1 MGAGP
6 SEDELQPERRTADL
20 PRQRSGRRTTTVAA
34 GSKARPLHVET
45 LGCEAASDLMPQ
57 ALGLTYWFDVAP
69 GGEPY
74 PVTIRFVGRRLG
86 VRGKSGPRDSFNVLE
101 SIDQV
106 VPGSGPIAITTR
118 VYDIEPGNWQVTG
131 APVTDPRR
139 TSPKV
144 QSVSTERPR
153 LLKASASGT
162 TAYAPVVGVC
172 APGAHLGAWPALVG
186 LGAGVA
192 LATQAMLASHAHLHV
207 ASLLLVSVIASLF
220 GLIGAKA
227 HYMTGHL
234 ITGDHHGLRSLLRGG
249 MCIQGF
255 VLGAIGTL
263 IVGARLSDVPV
274 GPVLDAT
281 APGLLFAMAIGRFGC
296 FFGGCCAGRPTSSR
310 WGLWSS
316 DRRLGVRRVPSQLLE
331 SAVALIVGFTA
342 LLALLTTRP
351 NPSGVVFIGAI
362 AAYTLGRQ
370 LVFPLRANPGH
381 TPYGRRVTVAFAG
394 NALVFAIVF
403 AALAK

>member
-1 MGAGP
+1 M
-6 SEDELQPERRTADL
+6 
-20 PRQRSGRRTTTVAA
+20 TTVAA
-34 GSKARPLHVET
+34 ESKARPLHVEAI
-45 LGCEAASDLMPQ
+45 GCEAASDLTPQ

-69 GGEPY
+69 HGEPY
-74 PVTIRFVGRRLG
+74 QVTIRFIGHRLG
-86 VRGKSGPRDSFNVLE
+86 VRGKPGPRDSFNVLE
-101 SIDQV
+101 SIDHV

-131 APVTDPRR
+131 APLTDTRR
-139 TSPKV
+139 TSPKPR
-144 QSVSTERPR
+144 TALAERPR

-162 TAYAPVVGVC
+162 TTYAPIAGVC
-172 APGAHLGAWPALVG
+172 APGAHLGVWPALVG

-192 LATQAMLASHAHLHV
+192 LATQAVLAARAHLPV
-207 ASLLLVSVIASLF
+207 ASVLVVSLIASLI
-220 GLIGAKA
+220 GLIGAKL
-227 HYMTGHL
+227 YYITGHL
-234 ITGDHHGLRSLLRGG
+234 ITGDHHGLRSLLAGG

-255 VLGAIGTL
+255 VLAAIGAL
-263 IVGARLSDVPV
+263 IVGARLSRLPV

-281 APGLLFAMAIGRFGC
+281 APGLLFAMTIGRFGC

-331 SAVALIVGFTA
+331 SAVALIAGLAA
-342 LLALLTTRP
+342 LLVLSTTRP
-351 NPSGVVFIGAI
+351 NPAGVVFIGAI

-394 NALVFAIVF
+394 IALVFAILF
-403 AALAK
+403 AALAKLSI